1 MAWVQDSGQ
10 SNGKATKDPPRVFGL
25 SFIHQSNRQVYRIC
39 PLLSQDHSRLILLF
53 KAVCKRIKSPTRVS
67 VNTLAI
73 PSYLF
78 GFYDLFYEPWREGER
93 EGGKEGEGTGK
104 GECRGGMNE

>member
-78 GFYDLFYEPWREGER
+78 GFL
-93 EGGKEGEGTGK
+93 
-104 GECRGGMNE
+104 